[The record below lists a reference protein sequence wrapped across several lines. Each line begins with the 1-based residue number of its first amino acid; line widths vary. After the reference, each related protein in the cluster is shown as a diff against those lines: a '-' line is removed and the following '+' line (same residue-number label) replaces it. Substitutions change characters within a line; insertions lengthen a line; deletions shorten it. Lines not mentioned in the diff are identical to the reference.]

1 LPARD
6 LANFARSR
14 EAFSSPRI
22 DASAALMA
30 AGRLSSLMAS
40 AAAKKASDKFFVP
53 RGARVAVAV
62 AVVAGIVHVSFRLR
76 ANLTQGP
83 NIQLVI
89 RMVTTRYW
97 SKAADGVE
105 LQQAQYVGALNSDNQ
120 VGSRWLG
127 PLA

>member
-53 RGARVAVAV
+53 RGARVAVA
-62 AVVAGIVHVSFRLR
+62 AGIVHVSFRLR

>member
-1 LPARD
+1 

-22 DASAALMA
+22 DANAALMA

-53 RGARVAVAV
+53 RGARV
-62 AVVAGIVHVSFRLR
+62 VVADIVHGSFRLR

-89 RMVTTRYW
+89 RMVTTRHW
-97 SKAADGVE
+97 SKAADGVDSS
-105 LQQAQYVGALNSDNQ
+105 QAQYVDAFKI
-120 VGSRWLG
+120 
-127 PLA
+127 

>member
-53 RGARVAVAV
+53 RGARVVV